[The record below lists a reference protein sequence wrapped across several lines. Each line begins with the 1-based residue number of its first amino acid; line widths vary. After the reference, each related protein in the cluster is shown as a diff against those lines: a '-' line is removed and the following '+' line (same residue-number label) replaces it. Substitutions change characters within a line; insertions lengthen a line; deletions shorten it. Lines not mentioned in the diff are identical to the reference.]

1 MTVYIL
7 ENKVAQRVKVGTTN
21 NTTQER
27 LRAIRANWHGLSA
40 TCQVCGTRRG
50 ITGNARF
57 NHEDCHMSVVMPK
70 HPSNGTH
77 ATHPDSRFNCLGS
90 GALPIELDTSLAEKY
105 LSDLKTNHSS
115 LSGSEKSSNTKMI
128 NTLEARIG
136 RYKALGQAEGDW
148 VIAREFKESGEN
160 VERLAHEI
168 LKGTLD
174 TDAPIG
180 EVFKCSVEEAVSAVE
195 EAIGRLGG
203 TVERTSE

>member
-7 ENKVAQRVKVGTTN
+7 ENKIAQRVKVGTTN
-21 NTTQER
+21 NTTEQR

-40 TCQVCGTRRG
+40 TCQVCGTRRD
-50 ITGNARF
+50 ITDKARF

-77 ATHPDSRFNCLGS
+77 ATHPDSRFRCLGS
-90 GALPIELDTSLAEKY
+90 GAPPLELDTSLAETY

-115 LSGSEKSSNTKMI
+115 LSGTEKSSNTKMI
-128 NTLEARIG
+128 KTLEARIG
-136 RYKALGQAEGDW
+136 RYNGMEQAEGDW
-148 VIAREFKESGEN
+148 VIAREFRGSGEH

-168 LKGTLD
+168 LKDALD

-180 EVFKCSVEEAVSAVE
+180 EVFKCSVAEAVSAVE
-195 EAIGRLGG
+195 EAIGRLSG
-203 TVERTSE
+203 TS

>member
-77 ATHPDSRFNCLGS
+77 ATHPDSRFKCLGS

-105 LSDLKTNHSS
+105 FSDLKTNHSS

-136 RYKALGQAEGDW
+136 RYKALGQSEGDW
-148 VIAREFKESGEN
+148 VIAREFRGSGEN
-160 VERLAHEI
+160 VERLAHKI
-168 LKGTLD
+168 LKDFLD
-174 TDAPIG
+174 VKAPIG
-180 EVFKCSVEEAVSAVE
+180 EVFKCSIAEAVSAVE

-203 TVERTSE
+203 TVEKTSR

>member
-40 TCQVCGTRRG
+40 TCQVCGTRRV

-77 ATHPDSRFNCLGS
+77 ATHPDSRFKCLGS

-105 LSDLKTNHSS
+105 FSDLKTNHSS
-115 LSGSEKSSNTKMI
+115 LSGSEKSSITKMI

-136 RYKALGQAEGDW
+136 RYKALGQSEGDW
-148 VIAREFKESGEN
+148 VIATEFRGSGEN
-160 VERLAHEI
+160 IERIAHQI
-168 LKGTLD
+168 LKDALD
-174 TDAPIG
+174 IDAPIG

-203 TVERTSE
+203 TVEKTSE

>member
-40 TCQVCGTRRG
+40 TCQVCGTRRD
-50 ITGNARF
+50 ITGSARF

-77 ATHPDSRFNCLGS
+77 ATHPDSRFKCLGS
-90 GALPIELDTSLAEKY
+90 GAPPLELDTSLAETY

-115 LSGSEKSSNTKMI
+115 LSGTEKSSNTKMI
-128 NTLEARIG
+128 NTLEARID
-136 RYKALGQAEGDW
+136 RYKALERPEGDW
-148 VIAREFKESGEN
+148 VIVHEFKQSGEN

-168 LKGTLD
+168 LKDTLD

-180 EVFKCSVEEAVSAVE
+180 EVFKCSVAEAVDAVE
-195 EAIGRLGG
+195 EAIRRRGL
-203 TVERTSE
+203 SP

>member
-40 TCQVCGTRRG
+40 TCQVCGTRRD
-50 ITGNARF
+50 ITGSARF

-77 ATHPDSRFNCLGS
+77 ATHPDSFFKCLGS
-90 GALPIELDTSLAEKY
+90 GALPLELDTSLAEKY
-105 LSDLKTNHSS
+105 LSDLKTNHLS
-115 LSGSEKSSNTKMI
+115 LSGTEKSSSTKMI
-128 NTLEARIG
+128 NTLEARIA
-136 RYKALGQAEGDW
+136 RYKALGRSEGDW
-148 VIAREFKESGEN
+148 VIARAFRGSGEN

-168 LKGTLD
+168 LKDTLD
-174 TDAPIG
+174 TDALIG
-180 EVFKCSVEEAVSAVE
+180 EVFKCSVAEAVSAVE
-195 EAIGRLGG
+195 EAIGRLSG
-203 TVERTSE
+203 TS

>member
-77 ATHPDSRFNCLGS
+77 ATHPDSRFKCLGS

-105 LSDLKTNHSS
+105 FSDLKTNHSS

-136 RYKALGQAEGDW
+136 RYKALGQSEGDW
-148 VIAREFKESGEN
+148 VIAREFRGSGEN
-160 VERLAHEI
+160 VERLAHQI
-168 LKGTLD
+168 LKDALD
-174 TDAPIG
+174 IDSPIG
-180 EVFKCSVEEAVSAVE
+180 EVFKFSVEEAVSAVE

-203 TVERTSE
+203 TVEKTSE

>member
-1 MTVYIL
+1 MTVYVL
-7 ENKVAQRVKVGTTN
+7 ENKLAQRVKVGTTN

-40 TCQVCGTRRG
+40 TCQVCGTKRD
-50 ITGNARF
+50 ITSNARF
-57 NHEDCHMSVVMPK
+57 SHEDCHMSVVMPE

-77 ATHPDSRFNCLGS
+77 ATHPDSHFKCLGS
-90 GALPIELDTSLAEKY
+90 AASPLELDTSVAETY

-115 LSGSEKSSNTKMI
+115 LSGTEKSSNTKMI

-136 RYKALGQAEGDW
+136 RYRAMGQAKGDW
-148 VIAREFKESGEN
+148 VIAREFRGSGEN

-168 LKGTLD
+168 LKDALD

-180 EVFKCSVEEAVSAVE
+180 EVFKCSVAEAVSAVE

-203 TVERTSE
+203 TS

>member
-40 TCQVCGTRRG
+40 TCQVCGTRRD
-50 ITGNARF
+50 ITGSARF

-77 ATHPDSRFNCLGS
+77 ATHPDSRFKCLGS

-128 NTLEARIG
+128 KTLEARIG
-136 RYKALGQAEGDW
+136 RYKALGQSEGDW
-148 VIAREFKESGEN
+148 VIAREF
-160 VERLAHEI
+160 R
-168 LKGTLD
+168 
-174 TDAPIG
+174 
-180 EVFKCSVEEAVSAVE
+180 VSSKV
-195 EAIGRLGG
+195 
-203 TVERTSE
+203 V

>member
-7 ENKVAQRVKVGTTN
+7 ENKEAQRVKVGMTS
-21 NTTQER
+21 NTTEER
-27 LRAIRANWHGLSA
+27 LRAIRANWQGLSA
-40 TCQVCGTRRG
+40 TCQVCGTKRD

-57 NHEDCHMSVVMPK
+57 NHENCHMSVVMPK

-77 ATHPDSRFNCLGS
+77 ATHPDSRFKCLGS
-90 GALPIELDTSLAEKY
+90 GALPLELDTSLAEKY

-136 RYKALGQAEGDW
+136 RYKALGRSEGDW
-148 VIAREFKESGEN
+148 VIAREFKGSGEN

-168 LKGTLD
+168 LKNALD

-180 EVFKCSVEEAVSAVE
+180 EVFKCSVAEAVGAVK
-195 EAIGRLGG
+195 EAIRRQGL
-203 TVERTSE
+203 SPY

>member
-40 TCQVCGTRRG
+40 TCQVCGTRRD

-57 NHEDCHMSVVMPK
+57 NHEDCRMTIVIPK
-70 HPSNGTH
+70 HPNKGTH
-77 ATHPDSRFNCLGS
+77 ATHPHSPFKCLGS
-90 GALPIELDTSLAEKY
+90 GAPPLEVDTSLAERY
-105 LSDLKTNHSS
+105 LSDLRANHSS
-115 LSGSEKSSNTKMI
+115 LSGSERSSNTKLI
-128 NTLEARIG
+128 NALETRIG
-136 RYKALGQAEGDW
+136 RYKGMGQAEGDW
-148 VIAREFKESGEN
+148 VIAREFRGSGEN

-168 LKGTLD
+168 LKDALD

-180 EVFKCSVEEAVSAVE
+180 EVFKCSVAEAVSAVE

-203 TVERTSE
+203 TS

>member
-1 MTVYIL
+1 MTVYVL
-7 ENKVAQRVKVGTTN
+7 ENRVAQRVKVGTT
-21 NTTQER
+21 TKPTRER
-27 LRAIRANWHGLSA
+27 LRAIRANWQGLSA

-50 ITGNARF
+50 ITGNALF

-77 ATHPDSRFNCLGS
+77 ATHPDSRFKRLGS
-90 GALPIELDTSLAEKY
+90 RALPLELDTSLAEKY

-115 LSGSEKSSNTKMI
+115 LSGFEKSSNTKMI

-136 RYKALGQAEGDW
+136 RYKGMGQAEGDW
-148 VIAREFKESGEN
+148 VIAREFKGSGEN
-160 VERLAHEI
+160 VEHLAHEI
-168 LKGTLD
+168 LKDAPD

-180 EVFKCSVEEAVSAVE
+180 EVFKCSVAEAVSAVE

-203 TVERTSE
+203 TS